1 VEARLVCFQP
11 FGPCSCF
18 RAGTPRGVDV
28 RRSTVS
34 SSCGLL
40 HFVAPPWTIAASAE
54 ARSVSLPVRAGRVR
68 MERMGAF
75 ALGPS
80 TSIVRA
86 AMHPVA
92 PRKALRS
99 CPTSLTARP
108 CSRRDVFGRL
118 VTASLALFRS
128 LTSPVAP
135 RAPRERSLAPAWLRH
150 THPKVMVRVHSI
162 HLGASRQ
169 LLFRKASGL
178 APRRLPSC
186 IRPMRA
192 RRMVLVQRSPGQGFT
207 RDPRTLFTPMLRAR
221 SRQRARARASELAR
235 PRPRILFREASERG

>member
-1 VEARLVCFQP
+1 VCFQP

-40 HFVAPPWTIAASAE
+40 HFVAPPWTE
-54 ARSVSLPVRAGRVR
+54 PPPQRLARSRHPFARVACAWR
-68 MERMGAF
+68 GWGLSPF
-75 ALGPS
+75 AIHFDRS
-80 TSIVRA
+80 SSDA
-86 AMHPVA
+86 PVA

-99 CPTSLTARP
+99 CPTSLTACP
-108 CSRRDVFGRL
+108 CSRRDVFRRL
-118 VTASLALFRS
+118 ETASLALFRS

-169 LLFRKASGL
+169 PLFRRTGGL

-192 RRMVLVQRSPGQGFT
+192 RRMVHVQRSPGQGFT
-207 RDPRTLFTPMLRAR
+207 RDLRTLFTPMLRAR

-235 PRPRILFREASERG
+235 PRPRFLFREASERG